1 MVLSSVSLAKYIACE
16 VVATTDGCVRVLAS
30 PIMFCRVSQHV
41 YRVLF
46 LCPLLAVW
54 LFVSSPGFAQQTTNT
69 PASDQPN
76 GTATPKSAA
85 PPSPTSSSPVR
96 GVKPGAEDVVQ
107 VIGPD
112 GKPLFIPHGETWD
125 EFQKFLRSRQANNGP
140 MAPPFSVTGISF
152 EGSAEAN
159 EDTVTLDATLSIS
172 VNRDDEDVLVPLRL
186 TDTTLLKKP
195 IHVGPNE
202 AEFDVFD
209 REEGYR
215 CWLRGKGQ
223 HELKLSLAVRIY
235 KQAASRRLTLRLPET
250 PTSAIKLSVP
260 LPKVSAKGLERG
272 SIKTKPLEN
281 GRTEIQAFGPPG
293 SLLDLSWQSVTD
305 VTVKQELQAL
315 TLIVADLRAESLVLE
330 ATQQVRSIQGTF
342 DKFTVRLPPEFKFVE
357 VSGREV
363 KESSKVSD
371 SPTRIAVTLSAPTA
385 GPVELK
391 WILSAQIAPKATTLP
406 TLEGFEVED
415 APQQKGHVVVVAW
428 EGVNLRKRD
437 GEDRFVKSDTL
448 AVLRDVPGFHAA
460 ANGSSTTVYSF
471 LKQPFRMVLD
481 VQKIEPYFTA
491 ETLHLV
497 RLSPTRAELDTTLT
511 VRVFRGSLADL
522 VLPWPTFKSE
532 GWEAISNDT
541 PQLVEQILVEET
553 PNGPQLRVKF
563 LQPKSATSTSASGDV
578 KSLIEKAT
586 AAFQQGQSEPAL
598 QILTD
603 AIKRTDNEFEI
614 RLTTRRPISSDSS
627 AFDLSLP
634 FVASSG
640 QPASRVIVAP
650 RSNLEVEWT
659 PKNQALARPTTPDKK
674 TLDQLES
681 TRNVAAWRWDAG
693 SPTFTAKAK
702 VQQQS
707 VTTDS
712 LSELAFDTRQVT
724 VSQRI
729 AYDVAFEP
737 LSQVRL
743 MVPRAI
749 SDRVRFRL
757 RDSTGQTKPLPP
769 PVFTALEI
777 DQSRQCRLSLDPP
790 QVGKFE
796 VLAEFDVEHTSN
808 MTSNEPSQVNIPV
821 LQSSDAEF
829 DATRVKWNIG
839 ETQVASL
846 DDPTTWSPELGDNKT
861 SSWKTNGAKTAIVM
875 KIAAAS
881 DSALQDFT
889 VHRALIR
896 TVVSEGRRHSQAL
909 FELDRDVREI
919 TLTLPPELSSQQFR
933 AWWNHVAVSVE
944 PINRNQMEKAV
955 EIRLRRPASR
965 DTNPSSA
972 EAADGNDKLKET
984 LWLDYYSEE
993 LTHFGWSNQF
1003 QLVTPQ
1009 FASTVWVA
1017 QTIWQVVLPADQHL
1031 LTTPHD
1037 YATQFHWQRSLLLWS
1052 RQPNFGYD
1060 RIDRVLNGATPNK
1073 SDSLLWES
1081 SLTGGSADHNVY
1093 PVSCFGPPQPLVFW
1107 SMSRSAVV
1115 GCGAGLALLL
1125 GFVLIRIPATRHVL
1139 TFLVVGFLMSLAALW
1154 FAEPVKVLLQ
1164 PAILGAAMAVIAAV
1178 IDRVGRSQPQSPMVT
1193 LSSPSDFFAASG
1205 SGVRLANVQA
1215 IADTSTSPPQVV
1227 LQSEPISASGSASGG
1242 RP

>member
-1 MVLSSVSLAKYIACE
+1 MFRGISPA
-16 VVATTDGCVRVLAS
+16 VR
-30 PIMFCRVSQHV
+30 RV
-41 YRVLF
+41 
-46 LCPLLAVW
+46 LCPLVAVW
-54 LFVSSPGFAQQTTNT
+54 LFVSSPGFAQETINP
-69 PASDQPN
+69 PASDKPN
-76 GTATPKSAA
+76 GTPVPKSAS
-85 PPSPTSSSPVR
+85 PSSPSSSSPDR
-96 GVKPGAEDVVQ
+96 GIKPGAEDVVQ

-112 GKPLFIPHGETWD
+112 GKPFFIPHGETWD
-125 EFQKFLRSRQANNGP
+125 EFQKFLKSRQANNGP
-140 MAPPFSVTGISF
+140 TAPPFSVSGISF

-159 EDTVTLDATLSIS
+159 AETVTLDATLSIS
-172 VNRDDEDVLVPLRL
+172 VNRDGEDVLVPLRL
-186 TDTTLLKKP
+186 NEATLLKKP
-195 IHVGPNE
+195 EHLGPNE

-209 REEGYR
+209 RDEGYR

-223 HELKLSLAVRIY
+223 HELKMSLAVKIH
-235 KQAASRRLTLRLPET
+235 KQAAARRLMLRLPET
-250 PTSAIKLSVP
+250 PTSAIKLNVP

-272 SIKTKPLEN
+272 SVRMKSLDN

-305 VTVKQELQAL
+305 LSETKQELQAL
-315 TLIVADLRAESLVLE
+315 TLILADLRAESLVLE
-330 ATQQVRSIQGTF
+330 VTQQVRSIQGTF
-342 DKFTVRLPPEFKFVE
+342 DKLTVRLPPEFELLE

-363 KESSKVSD
+363 KESSKVAD
-371 SPTRIAVTLSAPTA
+371 SPPRVAVTLTAPTS

-391 WILSAQIAPKATTLP
+391 WVLSAKIAANAARLP

-415 APQQKGHVVVVAW
+415 ARQQKGHVVVVAW

-437 GEDRFVKSDTL
+437 SEDRFVDRDTL
-448 AVLRDVPGFHAA
+448 AALRDVPGFHAA
-460 ANGSSTTVYSF
+460 ANGGGSTTVYRF

-532 GWEAISNDT
+532 GWEAISNDS
-541 PQLVEQILVEET
+541 PKLVEQILVEET

-563 LQPKSATSTSASGDV
+563 LQPKSATSTSTSGDV

-598 QILTD
+598 QILSD

-614 RLTTRRPISSDSS
+614 RLTTRRPISADSS

-659 PKNQALARPTTPDKK
+659 PKSEALARPTTPDKK
-674 TLDQLES
+674 VLDQLES
-681 TRNVAAWRWDAG
+681 TRNVAAWRWEAG
-693 SPTFTAKAK
+693 SPAFAVKAK

-707 VTTDS
+707 ITTDT
-712 LSELAFDTRQVT
+712 LSELAFDTRSVT
-724 VSQRI
+724 VTQRI

-737 LSQVRL
+737 LAQVRL
-743 MVPRAI
+743 LVSRTI

-757 RDSTGQTKPLPP
+757 RDSTGQIKPLAS
-769 PVFTALEI
+769 PVFTGLEI
-777 DQSRQCRLSLDPP
+777 DQARQIRLSLDPP
-790 QVGKFE
+790 QVGRFE
-796 VLAEFDVEHTSN
+796 VLAEFDVERTSD
-808 MTSNEPSQVNIPV
+808 MTSDEPSQVSIPV
-821 LQSSDAEF
+821 LLSSDAEF
-829 DATRVKWNIG
+829 NATRVKWNTG
-839 ETQVASL
+839 ETLVAAI
-846 DDPTTWSPELGDNKT
+846 DDPATWSPELGADKT
-861 SSWKTNGAKTAIVM
+861 SSWKANGAKTAVVM
-875 KIAAAS
+875 KITVAD

-919 TLTLPPELSSQQFR
+919 TLTLPPEISSQQLL
-933 AWWNHVAVSVE
+933 AWWNHTAVSAE
-944 PINRNQMEKAV
+944 PITRNQTAGAV
-955 EIRLRRPASR
+955 EVRLRLPWASEKGSPPPE
-965 DTNPSSA
+965 N
-972 EAADGNDKLKET
+972 AANNDKLKGI

-993 LTHFGWSNQF
+993 PTHFGWSNQL

-1009 FASTVWVA
+1009 FANTVWVA

-1031 LTTPHD
+1031 LTTPRD

-1060 RIDRVLNGATPNK
+1060 RIDRVLDDAAPSKN
-1073 SDSLLWES
+1073 DSALWEA

-1139 TFLVVGFLMSLAALW
+1139 TFLVVGFVMSLTALW

-1164 PAILGAAMAVIAAV
+1164 PAILGAAMAVIAAL
-1178 IDRVGRSQPQSPMVT
+1178 IDRVGRRQPQTPMVT
-1193 LSSPSDFFAASG
+1193 LSSPSDFFPASG
-1205 SGVRLANVQA
+1205 SGVRQANVQA
-1215 IADTSTSPPQVV
+1215 IADTPTAPPQIV
-1227 LQSEPISASGSASGG
+1227 LPSEPISASGSASGG
-1242 RP
+1242 R

>member
-1 MVLSSVSLAKYIACE
+1 
-16 VVATTDGCVRVLAS
+16 
-30 PIMFCRVSQHV
+30 MFCRIAQHV
-41 YRVLF
+41 RRGLR
-46 LCPLLAVW
+46 PWLAVW
-54 LFVSSPGFAQQTTNT
+54 LTVWLFSASPGFAQPSTNP

-76 GTATPKSAA
+76 DTPAPKSAA
-85 PPSPTSSSPVR
+85 PSSPSSSPPAR
-96 GVKPGAEDVVQ
+96 GVNPGAEDVVQ

-112 GKPLFIPHGETWD
+112 GKPLFIPRGETWE
-125 EFQKFLRSRQANNGP
+125 EFQKFLKSRRANNGP
-140 MAPPFSVTGISF
+140 MAPPFSVSGVSF

-172 VNRDDEDVLVPLRL
+172 VNRDGEDVLVPLRL
-186 TDTTLLKKP
+186 NEATLLKKP
-195 IHVGPNE
+195 EHLGPNE

-223 HELKLSLAVRIY
+223 HELKMSLAVPVRR
-235 KQAASRRLTLRLPET
+235 QVAARRLMLRLPET
-250 PTSAIKLSVP
+250 PKSAIKLNVP
-260 LPKVSAKGLERG
+260 LPKVSAKGSERG
-272 SIKTKPLEN
+272 FVRMKSLDN
-281 GRTEIQAFGPPG
+281 GRTEIQAFGPPS
-293 SLLDLSWQSVTD
+293 SLLDLSWQSMTD
-305 VTVKQELQAL
+305 LSEAKPELQAL

-342 DKFTVRLPPEFKFVE
+342 DKLTVRLPPEFELLE

-371 SPTRIAVTLSAPTA
+371 SPARVLVTLAAPTS

-391 WILSAQIAPKATTLP
+391 WILSAKIAANAARLP
-406 TLEGFEVED
+406 TLEGFEVDD
-415 APQQKGHVVVVAW
+415 ARQQKGHVVLVAW

-437 GEDRFVKSDTL
+437 GEDRFVDRDTL
-448 AVLRDVPGFHAA
+448 AALRDVPGFHAA
-460 ANGSSTTVYSF
+460 ANGGGSNTVYRF
-471 LKQPFRMVLD
+471 LKQPFRLVLD

-497 RLSPTRAELDTTLT
+497 RLSPERAELDTTLT

-522 VLPWPTFKSE
+522 VLPWPTYKSE
-532 GWEAISNDT
+532 GWEAISNDS
-541 PQLVEQILVEET
+541 PKLVEQILVEET
-553 PNGPQLRVKF
+553 LNGPQLRVKF
-563 LQPKSATSTSASGDV
+563 LQPKSATSTAASGDV

-586 AAFQQGQSEPAL
+586 AAFQQGQTEPAL

-614 RLTTRRPISSDSS
+614 RLTTRRPISADSS
-627 AFDLSLP
+627 AFDLSFP
-634 FVASSG
+634 FVEASG

-659 PKNQALARPTTPDKK
+659 PKNEALARPTTPDKK
-674 TLDQLES
+674 VLDQLES
-681 TRNVAAWRWDAG
+681 TRNVAAWRWESG
-693 SPTFTAKAK
+693 SPAFTAKAK

-707 VTTDS
+707 ITTDT
-712 LSELAFDTRQVT
+712 LSELAFDTRSVT
-724 VSQRI
+724 VTQRI

-749 SDRVRFRL
+749 ADRVRFRL

-769 PVFTALEI
+769 PVFTGLEI
-777 DQSRQCRLSLDPP
+777 DQARQIRLSLDPP

-796 VLAEFDVEHTSN
+796 VLADFDVESTSGI
-808 MTSNEPSQVNIPV
+808 TSDEPSPVIIPV

-829 DATRVKWNIG
+829 DATRVKWNTG
-839 ETQVASL
+839 EMLVASL
-846 DDPTTWSPELGDNKT
+846 ADPITWSPELGADKT
-861 SSWKTNGAKTAIVM
+861 SSWKANGAKTAIVL
-875 KIAAAS
+875 KIAAAD
-881 DSALQDFT
+881 DSSLQDFT

-909 FELDRDVREI
+909 FELDPDVREI
-919 TLTLPPELSSQQFR
+919 TLTLPAEISSQHFG
-933 AWWNHVAVSVE
+933 AWWNRAAVSVE
-944 PINRNQMEKAV
+944 PITRNQTAGAV
-955 EIRLRRPASR
+955 EVRLRLPWSSEK
-965 DTNPSSA
+965 TTSPSETVGGS
-972 EAADGNDKLKET
+972 DKLKGM

-993 LTHFGWSNQF
+993 PTHFGWSNQL

-1031 LTTPHD
+1031 LTTPRD
-1037 YATQFHWQRSLLLWS
+1037 YAIQFHWQRSLLLWS

-1060 RIDRVLNGATPNK
+1060 RIDRVLNDAAPNK
-1073 SDSLLWES
+1073 NDSGFWES
-1081 SLTGGSADHNVY
+1081 SLTGGPADHNVY

-1115 GCGAGLALLL
+1115 GGGAGLALLL

-1139 TFLVVGFLMSLAALW
+1139 TFLVVGFVMSLMALW

-1164 PAILGAAMAVIAAV
+1164 PAILGAAMAVIAAL
-1178 IDRVGRSQPQSPMVT
+1178 IDRVGRRQLQAPMVT
-1193 LSSPSDFFAASG
+1193 LSSPSDFFAAPG
-1205 SGVRLANVQA
+1205 SGVRIANVQA
-1215 IADTSTSPPQVV
+1215 IADTLTAPPQVV
-1227 LQSEPISASGSASGG
+1227 VQSEPISASGSGG
-1242 RP
+1242 RS

>member
-1 MVLSSVSLAKYIACE
+1 MFYRIAQHVRRDLRPCLAVSLA
-16 VVATTDGCVRVLAS
+16 VLLFAS
-30 PIMFCRVSQHV
+30 S
-41 YRVLF
+41 
-46 LCPLLAVW
+46 A
-54 LFVSSPGFAQQTTNT
+54 GFAQQTANP
-69 PASDQPN
+69 PASDKPN
-76 GTATPKSAA
+76 GTPTPKSAT
-85 PPSPTSSSPVR
+85 PSSPSSSSPAR
-96 GVKPGAEDVVQ
+96 GVKPGTDDVVQ
-107 VIGPD
+107 MIGPD
-112 GKPLFIPHGETWD
+112 GKPLLIPRGENWE
-125 EFQKFLRSRQANNGP
+125 EFQKYLKSRQANDGP
-140 MAPPFSVTGISF
+140 MAPPFSVSGVLF
-152 EGSAEAN
+152 EGSTEAN
-159 EDTVTLDATLSIS
+159 EDSVTLDATLTIF
-172 VNRDDEDVLVPLRL
+172 VNRDGEDVLVPLRL
-186 TDTTLLKKP
+186 KDTTLLKKP
-195 IHVGPNE
+195 VHVGPNE

-209 REEGYR
+209 REDGYR
-215 CWLRGKGQ
+215 CWLRGKGR
-223 HELKLSLAVRIY
+223 HELKLSLAVRVHR
-235 KQAASRRLTLRLPET
+235 QAAARRLILQLPET
-250 PTSAIKLSVP
+250 PTSEIKLSVP
-260 LPKVSAKGLERG
+260 LPKVSAKGLDRG
-272 SIKTKPLEN
+272 SIKTKSLGN
-281 GRTEIQAFGPPG
+281 SRTEIHAFGPPG

-305 VTVKQELQAL
+305 LSEVKLELQAL
-315 TLIVADLRAESLVLE
+315 TLIVADLRAETLVLE

-342 DKFTVRLPPEFKFVE
+342 DKLTVRLPQEFELVE

-371 SPTRIAVTLSAPTA
+371 SPTRVAVTLTAPTT

-391 WILSAQIAPKATTLP
+391 WVLSAKIAPNAARLP
-406 TLEGFEVED
+406 TLEGFQVED
-415 APQQKGHVVVVAW
+415 AQQQRGHVVVVAW

-437 GEDRFVKSDTL
+437 SEDQYVDRDKLD
-448 AVLRDVPGFHAA
+448 ALRDVPGFHAI
-460 ANGSSTTVYSF
+460 ANSGGSTTVYRF

-481 VQKIEPYFTA
+481 VQKIDPYFTA

-511 VRVFRGSLADL
+511 VRVFRGSLSDL

-532 GWEAISNDT
+532 GWEAIANDS
-541 PQLVEQILVEET
+541 PKLVEQILVEET

-563 LQPKSATSTSASGDV
+563 LQPKSAASTTASGDV

-586 AAFQQGQSEPAL
+586 ATLQQGQSESAL
-598 QILTD
+598 QILTE

-614 RLTTRRPISSDSS
+614 RLTTRRPISADSS

-634 FVASSG
+634 FVAASG

-650 RSNLEVEWT
+650 RSNLDVEWT
-659 PKNQALARPTTPDKK
+659 PKNETLARAATPDKK
-674 TLDQLES
+674 VLDQLES
-681 TRNVAAWRWDAG
+681 TRNVAAWRWEAG
-693 SPTFTAKAK
+693 SPAFTAKAK

-707 VTTDS
+707 ITTDS
-712 LSELAFDTRQVT
+712 QSELAFDTRQVT
-724 VSQRI
+724 VTQRI

-749 SDRVRFRL
+749 ENRVRFRL

-777 DQSRQCRLSLDPP
+777 DQARQCRLSLDPP
-790 QVGKFE
+790 QVGKFD
-796 VLAEFDVEHTSN
+796 VLAEFDVGTSGV
-808 MTSNEPSQVNIPV
+808 TSDGPSQVSIPV

-829 DATRVKWNIG
+829 DATRVKWNTG
-839 ETQVASL
+839 ETLVASL
-846 DDPTTWSPELGDNKT
+846 DDPTTWSPELGADKT
-861 SSWKTNGAKTAIVM
+861 SSWKASGAKTAIVM

-881 DSALQDFT
+881 DSTLQDFT

-919 TLTLPPELSSQQFR
+919 TLTLPPEISSQHFG
-933 AWWNHVAVSVE
+933 AWWNHTAVSAE
-944 PINRNQMEKAV
+944 PITRNPTVGGV

-965 DTNPSSA
+965 EKNASSP
-972 EAADGNDKLKET
+972 ETADGNDKLKEL

-993 LTHFGWSNQF
+993 PTHFGWSNEL

-1031 LTTPHD
+1031 LTTPRD

-1060 RIDRVLNGATPNK
+1060 RIDRVLNDAAPNK

-1081 SLTGGSADHNVY
+1081 SLIGGSAEHNVY

-1139 TFLVVGFLMSLAALW
+1139 TFLVAGFVMALAALW

-1164 PAILGAAMAVIAAV
+1164 PAVLGAAMAVIAAL
-1178 IDRVGRSQPQSPMVT
+1178 IDRVGRRQPQTPMVT

-1205 SGVRLANVQA
+1205 SGVR
-1215 IADTSTSPPQVV
+1215 IAGVPVMSEASTAPPQVV
-1227 LQSEPISASGSASGG
+1227 LPSESISVSGSASGG
-1242 RP
+1242 RQ

>member
-1 MVLSSVSLAKYIACE
+1 MFRQIA
-16 VVATTDGCVRVLAS
+16 
-30 PIMFCRVSQHV
+30 QHV
-41 YRVLF
+41 RRGIHSW
-46 LCPLLAVW
+46 LAVW
-54 LFVSSPGFAQQTTNT
+54 LIVLLFASSQGLSQQTINP
-69 PASDQPN
+69 PANDKPN
-76 GTATPKSAA
+76 GTAAPKSAA
-85 PPSPTSSSPVR
+85 PSTTANSSPAR
-96 GVKPGAEDVVQ
+96 GVKAGAEDVVQ

-112 GKPLFIPHGETWD
+112 GKPLFIPRGETWE
-125 EFQKFLRSRQANNGP
+125 EFQKFLRSRQANDGP
-140 MAPPFSVTGISF
+140 MAPPFSISGVSF

-159 EDTVTLDATLSIS
+159 EDTVTLDATLAIS
-172 VNRDDEDVLVPLRL
+172 VNRDGEDVLVPLRL
-186 TDTTLLKKP
+186 KETTLLKKP
-195 IHVGPNE
+195 VHVGPNE

-209 REEGYR
+209 REDGYR
-215 CWLRGKGQ
+215 CWLRGKGK
-223 HELKLSLAVRIY
+223 HELKLSLAARVHR
-235 KQAASRRLTLRLPET
+235 QAAARRLILQLPET
-250 PTSAIKLSVP
+250 PTSEIKLSVP
-260 LPKVSAKGLERG
+260 LPKVSAKGLDRG
-272 SIKTKPLEN
+272 SIKTKPLDN

-293 SLLDLSWQSVTD
+293 NLLDLSWQSVTD
-305 VTVKQELQAL
+305 LSETKQELQAL

-342 DKFTVRLPPEFKFVE
+342 DKLIVRLPPEFELLE
-357 VSGREV
+357 VSGREI
-363 KESSKVSD
+363 KESTKVSD
-371 SPTRIAVTLSAPTA
+371 SPARMLVTLTSPTS

-391 WILSAQIAPKATTLP
+391 WVMSAKIAANAARLP

-415 APQQKGHVVVVAW
+415 ARQQKGHVVVVAW
-428 EGVNLRKRD
+428 DGVSLRKRD
-437 GEDRFVKSDTL
+437 SEDRFVDRDKLDS
-448 AVLRDVPGFHAA
+448 LRDVPGFHAA
-460 ANGSSTTVYSF
+460 ANNGGSTTVYRF

-491 ETLHLV
+491 ETSHLV
-497 RLSPTRAELDTTLT
+497 RLSPARAELDTTLT
-511 VRVFRGSLADL
+511 VRVFRGSLTDL

-532 GWEAISNDT
+532 GWEAIANDS
-541 PQLVEQILVEET
+541 PKLVEQILVEET

-563 LQPKSATSTSASGDV
+563 LQPKSATSTVASGDV
-578 KSLIEKAT
+578 KSLIEKAL
-586 AAFQQGQSEPAL
+586 AASQQGQSEPAL

-614 RLTTRRPISSDSS
+614 RLTTRRPISADRS

-634 FVASSG
+634 FVATSG

-659 PKNQALARPTTPDKK
+659 PKNETLARPTTPDKK
-674 TLDQLES
+674 VLDQLES
-681 TRNVAAWRWDAG
+681 TRNVSAWRWEAG
-693 SPTFTAKAK
+693 SPTFTVKAK

-707 VTTDS
+707 ITTDS
-712 LSELAFDTRQVT
+712 QSELAFDTRSVLVT
-724 VSQRI
+724 QRM

-749 SDRVRFRL
+749 ENRVRFRL

-777 DQSRQCRLSLDPP
+777 DQARQCRLSLDPP
-790 QVGKFE
+790 QVGKFD
-796 VLAEFDVEHTSN
+796 VLAEFDVGTSGV
-808 MTSNEPSQVNIPV
+808 TSDGPSQVSIPV

-829 DATRVKWNIG
+829 DATRVKWNTG
-839 ETQVASL
+839 ETLVASL
-846 DDPTTWSPELGDNKT
+846 DDPTTWSPELGADKT
-861 SSWKTNGAKTAIVM
+861 SSWKASGAKTAIVM
-875 KIAAAS
+875 KIAAAG

-919 TLTLPPELSSQQFR
+919 TLTLPPEISSQHFG
-933 AWWNHVAVSVE
+933 AWWNQIAVSAE
-944 PINRNQMEKAV
+944 PITRNQTAGGV

-965 DTNPSSA
+965 ERNGASP
-972 EAADGNDKLKET
+972 EPVDGSDKLKEI
-984 LWLDYYSEE
+984 LWLDYFSEE
-993 LTHFGWSNQF
+993 STHFGWSNQL

-1031 LTTPHD
+1031 LTTPRD

-1060 RIDRVLNGATPNK
+1060 RIDRVLNDAAPNK

-1081 SLTGGSADHNVY
+1081 SLAAGSAEHNVY

-1139 TFLVVGFLMSLAALW
+1139 TFLVVGFVMSLAALW

-1164 PAILGAAMAVIAAV
+1164 PAVLGAAMAVIAAL
-1178 IDRVGRSQPQSPMVT
+1178 IDRVGRRQPQTPMVT

-1205 SGVRLANVQA
+1205 SGVRVANVQA
-1215 IADTSTSPPQVV
+1215 IADTSTAPPQVI

-1242 RP
+1242 RQ